1 MNDNLATAWNQA
13 NRHIRTKRF
22 VMLLWVILLGL
33 LSANLAKAED
43 LQQPQLVIQNVS
55 DQLRQKL
62 QDTAFT
68 KDFAQV
74 VRFVNNL
81 IEPHTDFEKI
91 APLVLGSHWK
101 MATATEQKRF
111 QQEFQT
117 LLVRIYSRAFV
128 EYKDWSI
135 RFMPLKMIDDA
146 SKVTVITEVL
156 QPHEQPVQ
164 VNYRMFLSNGNWKVY
179 DIVIAGMSLVTTYR
193 STFNDEIKTKGS
205 ISAVIDA
212 LVKRNNEALAAKGS

>member
-1 MNDNLATAWNQA
+1 MNDNLAIACNQI
-13 NRHIRTKRF
+13 NGHNHTKHF
-22 VMLLWVILLGL
+22 VTVGL
-33 LSANLAKAED
+33 LAISLGFFFVNQAKAED
-43 LQQPQLVIQNVS
+43 LHAPQLVIQNVS
-55 DQLRQKL
+55 NQLQQKL
-62 QDTAFT
+62 QDKAFSN
-68 KDFAQV
+68 DFAQV

-101 MATATEQKRF
+101 TATAAEQKRF

-135 RFMPLKMIDDA
+135 RFMPLKMMDD
-146 SKVTVITEVL
+146 SKVTVITDVL
-156 QPHEQPVQ
+156 QPQQQPVQ

-179 DIVIAGMSLVTTYR
+179 DIVIAGISLVTTYR

-205 ISAVIDA
+205 LSAVIDA